1 MVELPLDQVPRDGEI
16 VEVFYRLSHTQA
28 AYVDL
33 TMSAGGGERRLR
45 FNGARMVVFREQT
58 PDSLLGL
65 DVRDVTDQ
73 PPPPDTALWVSVA
86 DGAITFWAKSI
97 TELTRPKFEP
107 RDPPPDTS
115 ADAVPLVRDEQVQN
129 WGPSGVAP
137 GSFRYQ
143 SRALRGV
150 LRSLVINTEPQA
162 GSRHQF
168 KGWSSQPVQLPDVRK
183 IASKRSY

>member
-33 TMSAGGGERRLR
+33 TMSSGGGERRLR
-45 FNGARMVVFREQT
+45 FKGARMVVFREQT

-73 PPPPDTALWVSVA
+73 PPPPGTALWVSVA
-86 DGAITFWAKSI
+86 DGAITFWAKTI
-97 TELTRPKFEP
+97 TELTRPKLEP
-107 RDPPPDTS
+107 RDRPDTH
-115 ADAVPLVRDEQVQN
+115 ADDVPLVRDDQVQN

-162 GSRHQF
+162 DPGGRAKF
-168 KGWSSQPVQLPDVRK
+168 KGWSSKPVTQADGKNL
-183 IASKRSY
+183 ASKRS